1 MPAPLTL
8 LKLDPIGVPP
18 YSARG
23 IDQTLEPIAL
33 ATDIEE
39 DINGILVDFSAPQF
53 RKYKTEI
60 TCTDNEAPALSGVW
74 PGRTILTIS
83 CVQELG
89 YLTASGLPER
99 PVVEGSMR
107 ASGDMTYYRPIL
119 VMMVTGYSAGRPE
132 WAGTINW
139 KLSASE
145 LQVPVV

>member
-1 MPAPLTL
+1 MAAPLTL

-23 IDQTLEPIAL
+23 IDQTLDPISL
-33 ATDIEE
+33 ASDVDE
-39 DINGILVDFSAPQF
+39 DINGIAIDFSAPQF

-74 PGRTILTIS
+74 PGQILTIS

-89 YLTASGLPER
+89 FLTATGSPER
-99 PVVEGSMR
+99 PVVDGSLR
-107 ASGDMTYYRPIL
+107 VSGDFTYYRPIL
-119 VMMVTGYSAGRPE
+119 VMRVTGYSAGRPE

-139 KLSASE
+139 KLSATE
-145 LQVPVV
+145 LQVPV